1 MKYAYLSSELAKQRI
16 SNRSVCR
23 LLGICEKTLWNKMR
37 GVSEFTLDEAI
48 TIRDAFFPQMRI
60 DELFATN

>member
-1 MKYAYLSSELAKQRI
+1 
-16 SNRSVCR
+16 
-23 LLGICEKTLWNKMR
+23 MR